1 VIPLATVRG
10 EVGDYVET
18 LTYVYVA
25 LIFIAVLIS
34 FIPRVPYNR
43 YLDMFLTF
51 VRDVTDPYLRLFRRF
66 LPMVRLGPGALDL
79 SPFVGT
85 IVLVFV
91 GPLIASLIRGG
102 P

>member
-10 EVGDYVET
+10 EIGDYVET

-25 LIFIAVLIS
+25 LIFIAVLMS

-51 VRDVTDPYLRLFRRF
+51 VRDVTNPYLGLFRRI
-66 LPMVRLGPGALDL
+66 LPMVKLGPGALDL
-79 SPFVGT
+79 SPMVGT
-85 IVLVFV
+85 FVLLIV
-91 GPLIASLIRGG
+91 GPLLAGVIRGG
-102 P
+102 T